1 VVALLFSAVLA
12 YRKLITLL
20 ISLDETASM
29 TNKKEARR
37 IDQEIHSL
45 TAGADPFAAAM
56 RATRMPML
64 ITDPSQSDNPIVF
77 VNDAFLKLTGYTR
90 EETLGRN
97 CRFLQGPGTNL
108 EDVNRVR
115 KAVSDRQPIEIDL
128 LNYRKNG
135 TPFWNRLLV
144 SPVFNEGELSY
155 YFASQLDVTRER
167 TAGTSPRDLDVDT
180 VMQQRIADLTAAEER
195 LLFTL
200 KAGRLGTWTLSLPE
214 GRLVASQICKA
225 NFGIPEADTFTYE
238 NLRAAIHPDD
248 VDRWQDT
255 VAAAIAGDGELHVE
269 YRAYWPDGSL
279 HWIEIRAQT
288 MYNGSGLPTV
298 MSGISIDITER
309 KKAEEFR
316 TLITQEMAHRIKN
329 ILATVQSVVTQSLRT
344 DAPIDEISSNVH
356 ERINALA
363 RSQSILTGE
372 NFEIVDLKNAVER
385 ALTPFNDGVRF
396 AIDGPQVTLSSAVS
410 GALMMALHELATNA
424 VKYGALS
431 TETGCVSIKW
441 TVEGERFQFVW
452 HETNGP
458 RVAAPKRRGFGARM
472 IERALSATVQG
483 EAKIEYLSEGLLFT
497 LDCTTGDL
505 R

>member
-1 VVALLFSAVLA
+1 
-12 YRKLITLL
+12 
-20 ISLDETASM
+20 
-29 TNKKEARR
+29 
-37 IDQEIHSL
+37 
-45 TAGADPFAAAM
+45 
-56 RATRMPML
+56 
-64 ITDPSQSDNPIVF
+64 
-77 VNDAFLKLTGYTR
+77 
-90 EETLGRN
+90 
-97 CRFLQGPGTNL
+97 
-108 EDVNRVR
+108 
-115 KAVSDRQPIEIDL
+115 
-128 LNYRKNG
+128 
-135 TPFWNRLLV
+135 
-144 SPVFNEGELSY
+144 VFNEGQLSY
-155 YFASQLDVTRER
+155 YFASQLDVTQER
-167 TAGTSPRDLDVDT
+167 TAGTSPRYLDIDT
-180 VMQQRIADLTAAEER
+180 AVQQRIADLTAAEER

-248 VDRWQDT
+248 VDRWQET

-288 MYNGSGLPTV
+288 MYNGSGQPTM
-298 MSGISIDITER
+298 MSGVSIDMTER
-309 KKAEEFR
+309 RKAEEFR

-329 ILATVQSVVTQSLRT
+329 ILATAQSVVTQSLRT
-344 DAPIDEISSNVH
+344 DAPIDEISGNVH

-372 NFEIVDLKNAVER
+372 NFEIVDLHKAVER

-431 TETGCVSIKW
+431 TETGRVSIKW
-441 TVEGERFQFVW
+441 TVEGGRFQFVW
-452 HETNGP
+452 RETNGP
-458 RVAAPKRRGFGARM
+458 RVAAPKRRGFGTRM

>member
-1 VVALLFSAVLA
+1 
-12 YRKLITLL
+12 
-20 ISLDETASM
+20 M
-29 TNKKEARR
+29 TDFKEARR
-37 IDQEIHSL
+37 IDKEIRAL

-56 RATRMPML
+56 RSTRMPMV

-77 VNDAFLKLTGYTR
+77 VNDAFLRLTGYSR

-108 EDVNRVR
+108 EDVTKVR
-115 KAVSDRQPIEIDL
+115 NAISEQQPIEIDL
-128 LNYRKNG
+128 LNYRKDG

-144 SPVFNEGELSY
+144 SPVFNEGQLSY
-155 YFASQLDVTRER
+155 YFASQLDVTQER
-167 TAGTSPRDLDVDT
+167 TAGTSPRYLDIDT
-180 VMQQRIADLTAAEER
+180 AVQQRIADLTAAEER

-248 VDRWQDT
+248 VDRWQET

-288 MYNGSGLPTV
+288 IYDGDGQPTM
-298 MSGISIDITER
+298 MSGVSIDMTER
-309 KKAEEFR
+309 RKAEEFR

-329 ILATVQSVVTQSLRT
+329 ILATAQSVVTQSLRT
-344 DAPIDEISSNVH
+344 DAPIDEISGNVH

-372 NFEIVDLKNAVER
+372 NFEIVDLHKAVER

-431 TETGCVSIKW
+431 TETGRVSIKW
-441 TVEGERFQFVW
+441 TVEGGRFQFVW
-452 HETNGP
+452 RETNGP
-458 RVAAPKRRGFGARM
+458 RVAAPKRRGFGTRM
-472 IERALSATVQG
+472 IERALSAPVQG
-483 EAKIEYLSEGLLFT
+483 DAKIEYHPEGVLFT
-497 LDCTTGDL
+497 LESTLQDL